1 MKTFLALLASLTL
14 PLVAAEDEPLTYKL
28 NQVTWGEAITGAAK
42 TEFKTA
48 DLEGKVVVVEEF
60 GVLSEACLQRL
71 KELGR
76 IRKKLDRDK
85 SDAVIIAI
93 HRQRQ
98 VPDEKIVEAVED
110 ERAEE
115 IIIRKNG
122 FLPAS
127 IGGMPH
133 AAIFLPDGR
142 MLWHGDSTERD
153 FEKKL
158 DEALE
163 AAKSSKAG

>member
-1 MKTFLALLASLTL
+1 MKRLAFLFGLLVL
-14 PLVAAEDEPLTYKL
+14 PLAAEKEDVSAYKVS
-28 NQVTWGEAITGAAK
+28 QVTWGEPITGAAN
-42 TEFKTA
+42 TEFKPA
-48 DLEGKVVVVEEF
+48 DLQGKVVVVEEF
-60 GVLSEACLQRL
+60 GVLTEACLQRL

-76 IRKKLDRDK
+76 LRKKLDRDK
-85 SDAVIIAI
+85 SDAVIVAI

-98 VPDEKIVEAVED
+98 VADAKIVEAVED
-110 ERAEE
+110 ERAEA

-127 IGGMPH
+127 IGSMPH
-133 AAIFLPDGR
+133 AAIFLPDGS

-153 FEKKL
+153 FDKKL

-163 AAKSSKAG
+163 AANSSKSE